1 MLTRCGP
8 RRESEGTN
16 CGDTDPRAACSSN
29 YAKVGDGVIYAA
41 THGAPMSTLLVASTG
56 GHLRELHRLLPRLP
70 LPDDD
75 VVWVT
80 NDTVQGRVLLAGQK
94 AIFVQYQGSR
104 NITATMLNV
113 GLARRLIS
121 SCRFHQAFST
131 GSAIAMSFLPV
142 AAVGGVHCHYIE
154 SATRVAS
161 PSLTGRILRWSPG
174 VHCYAQHR
182 RFDRGAW
189 HYGGSVLEGFFSLPK
204 QPPEI
209 RQIVVTLGT
218 WRQGFRRLVQRLIKI
233 IPPSVET
240 LWQTGYT
247 DVSDMPI
254 RSVPWLP
261 PDELQTALR
270 QADVVV
276 THAGMG
282 ATLDAL
288 EAGKLPVLVPR
299 RCMAGEQVDDH
310 QVELA
315 SELSRLGLAV
325 AKPAD
330 ELCYGDLLS
339 AASWKVGQSDTL
351 PPFLLQRPREEL
363 SGS

>member
-1 MLTRCGP
+1 MARK
-8 RRESEGTN
+8 
-16 CGDTDPRAACSSN
+16 SN
-29 YAKVGDGVIYAA
+29 YAEVGDALVYAV
-41 THGAPMSTLLVASTG
+41 TQGMPMSTLLVASTG

-75 VVWVT
+75 LVWVT
-80 NDTVQGRVLLAGQK
+80 NDTVQGRALLAGQK

-104 NITATMLNV
+104 NVTATMVNV

-121 SCRFHQAFST
+121 SYRFHHAFST
-131 GSAIAMSFLPV
+131 GSGIALSFLPV

-182 RFDRGAW
+182 RLAGGAW
-189 HYGGSVLEGFFSLPK
+189 HYGGSVLEGFLSVPK
-204 QPPEI
+204 QASEI

-233 IPPSVET
+233 IPPGVQT

-254 RSVPWLP
+254 QSVPWLT
-261 PDELQTALR
+261 PDELQRALR

-299 RCMAGEQVDDH
+299 RYMAAEQVDDH

-315 SELSRLGLAV
+315 SELSQLGLAI

-339 AASWKVGQSDTL
+339 AASWKVGQSHTL
-351 PPFLLQRPREEL
+351 PPFLLQRTREEL